1 MSGKNRPD
9 QVSMIENLVVE
20 NISELSKDDSLYQ
33 IPVQNILSLVR
44 KSDFAQYEDGAD
56 IISRI
61 VVGTIKAHTDN
72 PDTILLL
79 NELKEERLPQ
89 LTLQECVDILQS
101 FTNLDLCVQLGEQF
115 SLPDIDYEYLLEQ
128 KSKEA
133 EHLQSQISFARRSY
147 NYDYNRDLVNQ
158 KWELQNKKT
167 DLEYELSKLQ
177 TDLRKWE
184 H

>member
-1 MSGKNRPD
+1 MEFPKDSSFYKQPVKD
-9 QVSMIENLVVE
+9 IIKV
-20 NISELSKDDSLYQ
+20 LSKT
-33 IPVQNILSLVR
+33 
-44 KSDFAQYEDGAD
+44 DFNDYEDGVG
-56 IISRI
+56 IIKQVI
-61 VVGTIKAHTDN
+61 TETIKAHPDD

-89 LTLQECVDILQS
+89 LTLPECINILQS
-101 FTNLDLCVQLGEQF
+101 FTNLDLCVMLGEQF
-115 SLPDIDYEYLLEQ
+115 SLPDIDYQYLLEQ

-133 EHLQSQISFARRSY
+133 EHLQSQISFASSSY
-147 NYDYNRDLVNQ
+147 NYYDNSYLVNQ